1 MQKRTKAKWQ
11 HKELQQIQPTSWNK
25 HHGRAITNTNR
36 GRATT
41 KQDSCGHTKITIY
54 NGNSQADSNLEH
66 PKLRQRISRQTYWK
80 PFTMAKPNNIR
91 DQHPDEELWQITAT
105 QTATKTNNFNHDT
118 HREDAKTRDHQDKNV
133 SRRPHSG
140 TKHTQMW
147 DEKEEVITSTTE
159 EHRNR
164 VYEAEWQSEAWA
176 TEEHRNRVK
185 QDKHPSLS
193 LDNGGT
199 QESRLQRR
207 ATMEKER

>member
-1 MQKRTKAKWQ
+1 
-11 HKELQQIQPTSWNK
+11 
-25 HHGRAITNTNR
+25 
-36 GRATT
+36 
-41 KQDSCGHTKITIY
+41 
-54 NGNSQADSNLEH
+54 
-66 PKLRQRISRQTYWK
+66 
-80 PFTMAKPNNIR
+80 MAKPNNIR

-105 QTATKTNNFNHDT
+105 QAATKTNNFNHDT
-118 HREDAKTRDHQDKNV
+118 HREDAKTRDHQKKNV

-164 VYEAEWQSEAWA
+164 VYEAKWQSEAWT